1 MFAIFI
7 HLLYTI
13 GRRWNLENVESIDQ
27 VYTFVLLPSGYYHIH
42 WSPFC
47 LIVAPFGDVT
57 LF

>member
-27 VYTFVLLPSGYYHIH
+27 VYTFFAIIIFFLVGITTYIGVHFVLSWPHL
-42 WSPFC
+42 
-47 LIVAPFGDVT
+47 VM
-57 LF
+57 